1 MATPRFAGFYVP
13 GSVNISIGSPLGP
26 GGAAVVIPNL
36 PLGVS
41 FPFNVTGR
49 ATDEFVS
56 GSQTVDTAA
65 MLVGADGEAVVTL
78 SADKSGMITVTLMA
92 SSIVNIALTLA
103 HKAMSNPL
111 APLLFTFPVSVVDPN
126 SLATVFEGNNCV
138 IQRAPDFAFSGTERT
153 NAWVFLTPEYAAAHG
168 ARIF

>member
-36 PLGVS
+36 PFGVS

-56 GSQTVDTAA
+56 GDQTVDTAT
-65 MLVGADGEAVVTL
+65 MLTGADGEAVVTL
-78 SADKSGMITVTLMA
+78 SADKSGMITVTLME
-92 SSIVNIALTLA
+92 SSLVNLALTLA
-103 HKAMSNPL
+103 HKALSNPI
-111 APLLFTFPVSVVDPN
+111 APLLFTFPVIVTDPN
-126 SLATVFEGNNCV
+126 SLAMVFEGNNC
-138 IQRAPDFAFSGTERT
+138 IIKKAPPFAFSGTART
-153 NAWVFLTPEYAAAHG
+153 NAWEFLTPEYTASHG